1 MELLKERYGT
11 KSFLG
16 GSHILQDVLQI
27 RIQSNESARM
37 YCDRFKVQVDE
48 VIVSGMDVN
57 ASLQVHLFLNSLDAR
72 FDFFVQFQTH
82 IFRNGTPITELTL
95 QTLFTAIMQKEIRS
109 ISSNTDTALYTNTH
123 RQQRSSNSNSSESTV
138 TCTYC
143 HKRNHTENICR
154 KKRAD
159 TANSKR
165 SDSTTSNTQ
174 STLER
179 SGTSSN
185 RNSNSRG
192 RSSSGPPRRNV
203 RINESSTPQLSV
215 VVSKV
220 SVALHSFA
228 STPSP
233 EWILGSGASDHYCN
247 NADWFSDLQPD
258 DGTVQVPNSGFMKIS
273 GRGTIVLAMNTPTGT
288 ISVKLSD

>member
-1 MELLKERYGT
+1 MMELLTNRYGT

-16 GSHILQDVLQI
+16 GSHILQDLLQI
-27 RIQSNESARM
+27 RIQSNESART

-48 VIVSGMDVN
+48 VIESGMDVN
-57 ASLQVHLFLNSLDAR
+57 ASLQVYLFLYSLDAR
-72 FDFFVQFQTH
+72 FDSFVQFQTH
-82 IFRNGTPITELTL
+82 IFQNGTPITELTL

-123 RQQRSSNSNSSESTV
+123 RQQCSSNSNSSESTV
-138 TCTYC
+138 TCMYC
-143 HKRNHTENICR
+143 HKRNHTENVCR

-159 TANSKR
+159 TANSNR
-165 SDSTTSNTQ
+165 SDSTTSNEQ
-174 STLER
+174 STSER

-185 RNSNSRG
+185 RNSNSCG
-192 RSSSGPPRRNV
+192 RSSSGPPAMFG
-203 RINESSTPQLSV
+203 STPQLSM

-233 EWILGSGASDHYCN
+233 EWILDPGASNH
-247 NADWFSDLQPD
+247 
-258 DGTVQVPNSGFMKIS
+258 
-273 GRGTIVLAMNTPTGT
+273 
-288 ISVKLSD
+288 